1 MYKEFH
7 NIKELL
13 EYAEADKQIVGD
25 EGFVAN
31 RYPIRFVLFD
41 NFSDSFEFIS
51 QKAQTCKVESV
62 DKWLD
67 ANYPDIMMTHTALA
81 DSISSFISK
90 LSDNDVVIAP
100 FSELAR
106 FYDNSDQ
113 SKQFE
118 TLIRTIKSIES
129 SKNGFQ
135 NHQRIYI
142 PIVGL
147 EGKMS
152 MFANDTQINIWYYKN
167 VEKHT
172 NYRLILTPS
181 TFEVKGLDDKYTEVE
196 NVKQWMAI
204 WKDQN
209 AKSKIISTSMSLFA
223 NAEYAQPDN
232 AFDFCVCK
240 NVYEFLTQGL
250 QLDFGDIEFK
260 VQDNTYWLQLAKDID
275 IKHFSFEDFFN
286 HHFHID
292 ELADFNVFL
301 KTWFDCHNEFEKWLL
316 CTFYL
321 VKFCNK
327 KSYICQC
334 INSCQSYSQSDFFAA
349 IVLTIFDCDD
359 KESYVDERNICM
371 KFAADRGIKVSVYVE
386 ERLKT
391 ELIKISEQYGYT
403 KAVKYLTHLTLV
415 EKELAVSWVGQ
426 TKIDISFVANVYPD
440 LYNYISGKIESPNA
454 WITNYFKAYR
464 ESKIANKINDDLKA
478 LLAAQN
484 GSVVTFNNWYNS
496 FKNTKTVLNNRTD
509 IEVYYWIDGMGIEWI
524 PFITYLFS
532 KKEGIYLNETHIVH
546 AAYPTT
552 TPINKVALDDLS
564 HNNLKKIG
572 DLDTQAHKNTNRYP
586 NYIIEELEIVS
597 NAIDKIVSEYSGKK
611 IAIVSDHGLT
621 AMSQFCDGLNLAGY
635 KSDHGGRLASN
646 ESGKIVADNNYVVCE
661 DGTTICALKH
671 NSLCGKTPIGQS
683 AHGGC
688 TPEEILVPIFIVSSH
703 KESTNYTAKLLT
715 TEITGNNPVIEF
727 EIKGENIVNP
737 YVMYGNQQYKLT
749 KAGTI
754 YRSDKLALVAAT
766 TSVTLFIG
774 SAYKQTF
781 NLKINIGAEEEED
794 LFDF

>member
-1 MYKEFH
+1 MFKEFH
-7 NIKELL
+7 NITDLL
-13 EYAEADKQIVGD
+13 EYVQIDKQITGD
-25 EGFVAN
+25 AGFVAN

-41 NFSDSFEFIS
+41 NFRDSDEFIS
-51 QKAQTCKVESV
+51 HASHSCKVENV
-62 DKWLD
+62 DNWLD
-67 ANYPDIMMTHTALA
+67 VDYPDIMMTHSALA
-81 DSISSFISK
+81 DCIKNFISD
-90 LSDNDVVIAP
+90 LSNSDVVIAP

-106 FYDNSDQ
+106 FYDNSDN
-113 SKQFE
+113 SKQFD
-118 TLIRTIKSIES
+118 TLIRTIKGIES
-129 SKNGFQ
+129 TQIGFQ
-135 NHQRIYI
+135 NKQRVYI
-142 PIVGL
+142 PVVGL

-152 MFANDTQINIWYYKN
+152 MFAHDSQINIWYFKNADRHINYK
-167 VEKHT
+167 
-172 NYRLILTPS
+172 LILAPA
-181 TFEVKGLDDKYTEVE
+181 TFDVARLQDNYTIVE
-196 NVKQWMAI
+196 NVKQWMSI
-204 WKDQN
+204 WKSQD
-209 AKSKIISTSMSLFA
+209 AKPRIISTSKSLLA
-223 NAEYAQPDN
+223 NAKYAQPDN
-232 AFDFCVCK
+232 AFDFCECG
-240 NVYEFLTQGL
+240 NVYEFLTRGL
-250 QLDFGDIEFK
+250 QLDFGDIEYK
-260 VQDNTYWLQLAKDID
+260 AQDSRYWLQLAKEID
-275 IKHFSFEDFFN
+275 IQHFSFEEFFN
-286 HHFHID
+286 RYFHID
-292 ELADFNVFL
+292 KLADYNVFL
-301 KTWFDCHNEFEKWLL
+301 KTWFDCRIEFEKWLL

-321 VKFCNK
+321 VKFCNE

-334 INSCQSYSQSDFFAA
+334 INSCHSYSQSDFFAA
-349 IVLTIFDCDD
+349 IVLTIFDCED
-359 KESYVDERNICM
+359 KDAYIDERNICM
-371 KFAADRGIKVSVYVE
+371 KFATDRGVKVSVAVE
-386 ERLKT
+386 DRLKT
-391 ELIKISEQYGYT
+391 ELTKISEQYGYT

-426 TKIDISFVANVYPD
+426 AKIDINFVANAYPD
-440 LYNYISGKIESPNA
+440 LYNYISGKIESLNA
-454 WITNYFKAYR
+454 WITNYFKSYR

-484 GSVVTFNNWYNS
+484 GSVITFNNWYNS

-532 KKEGIYLNETHIVH
+532 KKEGIYLNETYIVH

-552 TPINKVALDDLS
+552 TLNNKVALDDLS

-572 DLDTQAHKNTNRYP
+572 DLDSQAHKNTNRYP

-646 ESGKIVADNNYVVCE
+646 ESGKIVDDNNYVVCE

-715 TEITGNNPVIEF
+715 TEITGNNPVIEL

-749 KAGTI
+749 KIGNI

-781 NLKINIGAEEEED
+781 NLKINIGAEEED